1 MSKYAIG
8 PDGRPYLLS
17 EQQALETANT
27 PGVTPI
33 TKENYGEQRKA
44 AVASDHVDKN
54 WGTGGK
60 AAAGVASGLSLGLAP
75 ALATKLGMLNPDNL
89 EAAEQSTAF
98 TAGDVAG
105 MVAPTLLTGGESL
118 LARGA
123 AQGGLRGAS
132 KIGLALSP
140 AGLMGE
146 AGGAAERLVGKFLG
160 EAGILGRAANPTIS
174 MAARGAA
181 EGAINN
187 LAHTVSRD
195 VIENKPLAADALLMS
210 GVDGALFGG
219 LVGGVLGG
227 ATHAAGAGIDLV
239 GGRVAGMGAGR
250 GGTESAGKVAKF
262 LGGTDERLAQIEA
275 RQEGILGKLANPG
288 REDGL
293 VGNMRALEDIVNKGE
308 GSIKNGVADVRA
320 ASQRAGKGYEAGIKD
335 ATRQM
340 ELEHP
345 DLVPTRARVF
355 GRMDIELSD
364 GSGSIEGYVTGKL
377 NRQLQKEMLG
387 GERGALGKRPIEPTA
402 PVAPTHASAPVAPVK
417 RRAGEYVGAKGLQDA
432 AKAEKAYAEASSK
445 HTASVTKAE
454 SAHADALK
462 KHHEAMASHGEAAAK
477 WDKRAG
483 ALKSWDDWTRTRAAL
498 ADKMDAAPAG
508 SIQKGVYQKV
518 LNIVD
523 DEMVG
528 ESSALLAAN
537 KDLAKKYASNVIGK
551 RIADEYVE
559 MTANKAAAPAKSVLK
574 MDNSD
579 AATLGFSVFTGAD
592 PIMGMGI
599 LAGKKIVQHI
609 GQKLEAP
616 MAEAAF
622 RNAIGA
628 QASHATI
635 NIGNRISQGVKG
647 FLNGTRVAAEGKHAE
662 SNAKPSYTMDSYKK
676 SMELA
681 DELTSAAHQAKVREN
696 MQALSDQ
703 GHPELA
709 KAMAETYG
717 RAVAYVQKNKP
728 KGGINGGQPGKL
740 GKLPKAMGLG
750 TQEMKF
756 IRQLHS
762 MTNPIGAVIGGI
774 ERGDLSRDA
783 VAVFQNVFPAQAA
796 DLNMRV
802 AQEIVA
808 YRDEGKFV
816 PADKVTMLGTL
827 LNSVVD
833 SKLSPDFIS
842 EVQQG
847 LAANKAPAKDSP
859 QGPPPNTDV
868 SSYQTPL
875 QTSIG

>member
-8 PDGRPYLLS
+8 PDGRPYLLT

-33 TKENYGEQRKA
+33 SKENYGEQRKA
-44 AVASDHVDKN
+44 AVASDYVDKN
-54 WGTGGK
+54 WGTTGK

-174 MAARGAA
+174 MAARGAT

-250 GGTESAGKVAKF
+250 GGTESAGKVMKF
-262 LGGTDERLAQIEA
+262 LGSSDERLAQIEA

-293 VGNMRALEDIVNKGE
+293 VGNMNSLKDILDKGE
-308 GSIKNGVADVRA
+308 GSIKNGVQDVRA
-320 ASQRAGKGYEAGIKD
+320 ASQKAGKGYEAGIKD

-340 ELEHP
+340 DLDHP
-345 DLVPTRARVF
+345 DLVPTRARVY
-355 GRMDIELSD
+355 GRMNVELAD
-364 GSGSIEGYVTGKL
+364 YSGAMEGFAVGKL
-377 NRQLQKEMLG
+377 NRQLQSEM
-387 GERGALGKRPIEPTA
+387 RT
-402 PVAPTHASAPVAPVK
+402 
-417 RRAGEYVGAKGLQDA
+417 
-432 AKAEKAYAEASSK
+432 
-445 HTASVTKAE
+445 TKT
-454 SAHADALK
+454 
-462 KHHEAMASHGEAAAK
+462 
-477 WDKRAG
+477 WDG
-483 ALKSWDDWTRTRAAL
+483 WSRTRATL
-498 ADKMDAAPAG
+498 ADRMDAASTATPAG
-508 SIQKGVYQKV
+508 RLQKEVYQKV

-551 RIADEYVE
+551 RISDEFVE

-592 PIMGMGI
+592 PVVGMGI

-609 GQKLEAP
+609 GQKFEAP

-662 SNAKPSYTMDSYKK
+662 ANAKPSYTMDSYKK

-717 RAVAYVQKNKP
+717 RAVAYVQKNRP
-728 KGGINGGQPGKL
+728 KGGLNSGQPGKL
-740 GKLPKAMGLG
+740 GKLPKAMGLS
-750 TQEMKF
+750 TQEMRS
-756 IRQLHS
+756 IRQLHT
-762 MTNPIGAVIGGI
+762 MTNPVGAIIGGL

-783 VAVFQNVFPAQAA
+783 VATFQNVFPAAAA

-808 YRDEGKFV
+808 YRDGGKFV
-816 PADKVTMLGTL
+816 PADKIAMLGTL

-833 SKLSPDFIS
+833 SKLSPDFIG